1 MSLSVWVLLNFLE
14 AKGICLFLT
23 RYLVKPL
30 NKCCQQSKA
39 KKKSPLGHQ
48 FVFLRPK
55 TRPHKNAPT
64 DSVLFSVKDK
74 AKKLTTTEV
83 KPWIMSNCGGSALAF
98 TYVSFVP
105 HDLTWLELTLRHAST
120 SRHFTSGNYVL
131 SLFYSSLKTPKQTSW
146 DQFVDFYE

>member
-14 AKGICLFLT
+14 AKGLCLFLT
-23 RYLVKPL
+23 KYFVKPL
-30 NKCCQQSKA
+30 NKSCQQSKA
-39 KKKSPLGHQ
+39 KKKEKKKGSLGHQ

-55 TRPHKNAPT
+55 TRPHKYAPT

-98 TYVSFVP
+98 TYVPSF
-105 HDLTWLELTLRHAST
+105 HMTWLDLNSRYVTQARHVTLRLVTT
-120 SRHFTSGNYVL
+120 S
-131 SLFYSSLKTPKQTSW
+131 
-146 DQFVDFYE
+146 